1 MNNVVRLGR
10 GGTDDGGTS
19 GGGMEARVAKLEANV
34 EHIQRDIGELRQD
47 SRELKTDMRD
57 VRERLAKLEERVSH
71 LPGKGFIVTVV
82 MLALAVTTSL
92 IVFQSWIQGWIGGVP
107 AVSRSTTP

>member
-1 MNNVVRLGR
+1 
-10 GGTDDGGTS
+10 
-19 GGGMEARVAKLEANV
+19 MEARVAKLEANV

-47 SRELKTDMRD
+47 SRELKTDMRE

-71 LPGKGFIVTVV
+71 LPGKGFIVSVV

-92 IVFQSWIQGWIGGVP
+92 IVFQSRIEGWISSNP
-107 AVSRSTTP
+107 AVSRVATP